1 MRFERLILA
10 MGVVMATSMS
20 SAAMALDPGEAI
32 AFCSRIS
39 KKDAR
44 MECYDQV
51 AADQAAGRMQAA
63 PAQQGF
69 GPAQPQPQM
78 GVATPTPQGWTPP
91 IGGAPAAPRS
101 QALNPPAGFGAASLP
116 RDDARRHEEQ
126 GGADSI
132 QAQVAASTDNG
143 LGMWRMRLADGA
155 IWQMTERVSLFR
167 PPAPNETVT
176 IRKGALGGYLMDV
189 GKQGSVRVT
198 RVR

>member
-20 SAAMALDPGEAI
+20 SAAMALDPAEAI

-51 AADQAAGRMQAA
+51 AAEQAAGRMQTNSA
-63 PAQQGF
+63 PVQQGF
-69 GPAQPQPQM
+69 GQPQPQM
-78 GVATPTPQGWTPP
+78 SAATPTPQGWTPP
-91 IGGAPAAPRS
+91 IGGAPATPRT
-101 QALNPPAGFGAASLP
+101 QAQTPAAGFGAASLP
-116 RDDARRHEEQ
+116 RDQGRREE